1 MHQKAPKCFSKDFW
15 TSLDRY
21 FRLMLHRFTKLFP
34 SKIRSETFLTERC
47 YENREKKLIWCLAG
61 GRHMSC
67 IFFSTRSFF
76 YWNHF
81 YEFLLLFQ
89 QVRSSPFLSVGL
101 MTTGIPKLDDQTR
114 ITFRLSISDFLGGFS
129 SHNGIGL
136 GMTSHSIVDSRL
148 NSRRKVNIINRG
160 LIRLLIGAELS
171 AHCDRRSSG
180 ENGIRLLGN
189 KSNY

>member
-1 MHQKAPKCFSKDFW
+1 MLQQRFLNESWQIFPVEASPIHKTFPKQNPPWNFSYRKM
-15 TSLDRY
+15 LRKP
-21 FRLMLHRFTKLFP
+21 REEANLMLGWRAPHVLH
-34 SKIRSETFLTERC
+34 IFL
-47 YENREKKLIWCLAG
+47 NSL
-61 GRHMSC
+61 
-67 IFFSTRSFF
+67 FF

-89 QVRSSPFLSVGL
+89 QVRGSPLLSVGL